1 MKYDPVTDKTAGL
14 SAKFAEPVAD
24 YLQYLE
30 FERGRSENTLRAYDV
45 DLRNL
50 GQFLTAH
57 AGDPSLKQISVQML
71 RDWLAAL
78 HEAQISRTT
87 LARRISAVKNFFAW
101 ALKNHLVDSDPALR
115 LAAPKKERRLPHVL
129 QPSQIDR
136 LLSVDD
142 VTEHAAED
150 RVKEPGDQDAASA
163 TSQQDQVKT
172 RAVRARDKVIAE
184 LLYASGLRISEL
196 VALDV
201 ADIDFERRTLKVLGK
216 GNKERMVP
224 FGKPAE
230 RVIVDWI
237 RSHRRVL
244 ASESAEDALLVG
256 VRGARLNVRQAREV
270 IAASLKSLGDTS
282 ASGPHALRHTVATH
296 LLDGGADLR
305 AVQEFLGHASLATTQ
320 LYTHVSVDRL
330 RQSYRQAHPRA

>member
-1 MKYDPVTDKTAGL
+1 MKQEPTTHTSTAL

-24 YLQYLE
+24 YLEYLQR
-30 FERGRSENTLRAYDV
+30 ERGRSANTLRAYDV

-50 GQFLTAH
+50 GQFLQH
-57 AGDPSLKQISVQML
+57 QSQDPSLKQITVEML
-71 RDWLAAL
+71 RDWLAQL
-78 HEAQISRTT
+78 HEAQVSRTT

-101 ALKNHLVDSDPALR
+101 ALKQQLIDTDPALR

-136 LLSVDD
+136 LLSEKTE
-142 VTEHAAED
+142 VTAGAGDSESAAES
-150 RVKEPGDQDAASA
+150 VPDAR
-163 TSQQDQVKT
+163 SQ
-172 RAVRARDKVIAE
+172 AVAARDKVIAE

-201 ADIDFERRTLKVLGK
+201 DDIDFERRTLKVLGK
-216 GNKERMVP
+216 GNKERVVP

-230 RVIVDWI
+230 RVIIAWI
-237 RSHRRVL
+237 RSHRKVL
-244 ASESAEDALLVG
+244 ARQEAKGALLVG

-270 IAASLKSLGDTS
+270 ISKALESLGDTA

>member
-1 MKYDPVTDKTAGL
+1 MKQEPTTHTSTAL

-24 YLQYLE
+24 YLEYLQR
-30 FERGRSENTLRAYDV
+30 ERGRSANTLRAYDV

-50 GQFLTAH
+50 GQFLQH
-57 AGDPSLKQISVQML
+57 QSQDPSLKQITVEML
-71 RDWLAAL
+71 RDWLAQL
-78 HEAQISRTT
+78 HEGQVSRTT

-101 ALKNHLVDSDPALR
+101 ALKHQLIDTDPALR

-136 LLSVDD
+136 LLSEKTE
-142 VTEHAAED
+142 VTAGAGDSESAA
-150 RVKEPGDQDAASA
+150 KSGLDAR
-163 TSQQDQVKT
+163 SQ
-172 RAVRARDKVIAE
+172 AVAARDKVIAE

-201 ADIDFERRTLKVLGK
+201 DDIDFERRTLKVLGK
-216 GNKERMVP
+216 GNKERVVP

-230 RVIVDWI
+230 RVIIAWI
-237 RSHRRVL
+237 RSHRKVL
-244 ASESAEDALLVG
+244 ARQEAKGALLVG

-270 IAASLKSLGDTS
+270 ISKALESLGDTA

>member
-1 MKYDPVTDKTAGL
+1 MKQEPTTHTSTAL

-24 YLQYLE
+24 YLEYLQR
-30 FERGRSENTLRAYDV
+30 ERGRSANTLRAYDV

-50 GQFLTAH
+50 GQFLQH
-57 AGDPSLKQISVQML
+57 QSQDPSLKQITVEIL
-71 RDWLAAL
+71 RDWLAQL
-78 HEAQISRTT
+78 HEAQVSRTT

-101 ALKNHLVDSDPALR
+101 ALKQQLIDTDPALR

-136 LLSVDD
+136 LLSEKTE
-142 VTEHAAED
+142 VTAGAGDSESAAES
-150 RVKEPGDQDAASA
+150 VPDAR
-163 TSQQDQVKT
+163 SQ
-172 RAVRARDKVIAE
+172 AVAARDKAIAE

-201 ADIDFERRTLKVLGK
+201 DDIDFERRTLKVLGK
-216 GNKERMVP
+216 GNKERVVP

-230 RVIVDWI
+230 RVIIAWI
-237 RSHRRVL
+237 RSHRKVL
-244 ASESAEDALLVG
+244 ARQEAKGALLVG

-270 IAASLKSLGDTS
+270 ISKALESLGDTA

>member
-1 MKYDPVTDKTAGL
+1 MVMKHDPASKRSTGP
-14 SAKFAEPVAD
+14 SAKFSEPVAD
-24 YLQYLE
+24 YLEYLQR
-30 FERGRSENTLRAYDV
+30 ERGRSENTLRAYDV

-50 GQFLTAH
+50 GQFLNEH
-57 AGDPSLKQISVQML
+57 AGDPALKQISVQML
-71 RDWLAAL
+71 RDWLAYL
-78 HEAQISRTT
+78 HESAVSRTT

-101 ALKNHLVDSDPALR
+101 ALKNHLVENDPALR
-115 LAAPKKERRLPHVL
+115 LAAPKKERRLPHIL

-136 LLSVDD
+136 LLS
-142 VTEHAAED
+142 EHAGPTEENEAARQKGDGIYQDPKARAIQCRD
-150 RVKEPGDQDAASA
+150 R
-163 TSQQDQVKT
+163 
-172 RAVRARDKVIAE
+172 VIAE

-196 VALDV
+196 VALDIS
-201 ADIDFERRTLKVLGK
+201 DIDFERRTLRVLGK

-230 RVIVDWI
+230 RVIIEWI
-237 RSHRRVL
+237 RSYRRVV
-244 ASESAEDALLVG
+244 AAEQAGDALLVG
-256 VRGARLNVRQAREV
+256 VRGSRLNVRQAREV
-270 IAASLKSLGDTS
+270 IASALRSLGDTS

>member
-1 MKYDPVTDKTAGL
+1 MKQEPTTHTSTAL

-24 YLQYLE
+24 YLEYLQR
-30 FERGRSENTLRAYDV
+30 ERGRSANTLRAYDV

-50 GQFLTAH
+50 GQFLQH
-57 AGDPSLKQISVQML
+57 QSQDPSLKQITVEML
-71 RDWLAAL
+71 RDWLAQL
-78 HEAQISRTT
+78 HEAQVSRTT

-101 ALKNHLVDSDPALR
+101 ALKHQLIDTDPALR

-136 LLSVDD
+136 LLSEKTE
-142 VTEHAAED
+142 VTAGAGDSESAA
-150 RVKEPGDQDAASA
+150 KSGLDAR
-163 TSQQDQVKT
+163 SQ
-172 RAVRARDKVIAE
+172 AVAARDKVIAE

-201 ADIDFERRTLKVLGK
+201 DDIDFERRTLKVLGK
-216 GNKERMVP
+216 GNKERVVP

-230 RVIVDWI
+230 RVIIAWI
-237 RSHRRVL
+237 RSHRKVL
-244 ASESAEDALLVG
+244 ARQEAKGALLVG

-270 IAASLKSLGDTS
+270 ISKALESLGDTA

>member
-1 MKYDPVTDKTAGL
+1 MMKQEPTTHTSTAL

-24 YLQYLE
+24 YLEYLQR
-30 FERGRSENTLRAYDV
+30 ERGRSANTLRAYDV

-50 GQFLTAH
+50 GQFLQH
-57 AGDPSLKQISVQML
+57 QSQDPSLKQITVEML
-71 RDWLAAL
+71 RDWLAQL
-78 HEAQISRTT
+78 HEAQVSRTT

-101 ALKNHLVDSDPALR
+101 ALKHQLIDTDPALR

-136 LLSVDD
+136 LLSEKTE
-142 VTEHAAED
+142 VTAGAGDSESAAESG
-150 RVKEPGDQDAASA
+150 PDAR
-163 TSQQDQVKT
+163 SQ
-172 RAVRARDKVIAE
+172 AVAARDKVIAE

-201 ADIDFERRTLKVLGK
+201 DDIDFERRTLKVLGK
-216 GNKERMVP
+216 GNKERVVP

-230 RVIVDWI
+230 RVIIAWI
-237 RSHRRVL
+237 RSHRKVL
-244 ASESAEDALLVG
+244 ARQEAKGALLVG

-270 IAASLKSLGDTS
+270 ISKALESLGDTA